1 MNEPNA
7 QGQQPGAEIPAP
19 ENTQTQDP
27 QAPQG
32 GVQGRIDELTREKYE
47 ERRGREEAERRAQE
61 AEVQRQQ
68 LVLLLS
74 QQAAAQAQQ
83 ARPTPEE
90 LDPEQQK
97 LIAAIESRFAPTIQ
111 NLQKQNAQLAQQLGL
126 TTIQTQVQGD
136 QSVKQRAGEIAQNL
150 AARGLIGQ
158 FSADD
163 IQLMAEASLHKEARA
178 RAHNKGAP
186 APGLLTNATPA
197 PRVQSPPANPQAVPH
212 DIDRWPL
219 DQQLDYWTKRVGDR
233 PF

>member
-7 QGQQPGAEIPAP
+7 QGQQPGAEIPVP
-19 ENTQTQDP
+19 ENQTQQDP

-47 ERRGREEAERRAQE
+47 AKARAEAAERAAQE
-61 AEVQRQQ
+61 ANAKAQE
-68 LVLLLS
+68 LIMLLS

-83 ARPTPEE
+83 ARPAQEE
-90 LDPEQQK
+90 LDPEQQR
-97 LIAAIESRFAPTIQ
+97 LIAAIEARFAPTIQ
-111 NLQKQNAQLAQQLGL
+111 GLQKQNAQLAQQLGL
-126 TTIQTQVQGD
+126 TAIQTQVQGD

-150 AARGLIGQ
+150 AQRGLIGQ

-186 APGLLTNATPA
+186 PQGLLTSATPA
-197 PRVQSPPANPQAVPH
+197 PRVQQNSVPQGHPA
-212 DIDRWPL
+212 DLDRWTL
-219 DQQLDYWTKRVGDR
+219 AKQEEYWNKYMAGKT
-233 PF
+233 F